1 MMARKRN
8 AALYVRVSTDGQ
20 TVENQLRELKQIA
33 DRRGW
38 TVVETY
44 SDAGI
49 SGSKG
54 RNHRPGLDGM
64 LNDAKH
70 RKFDVVMA
78 WAIDRL
84 GRSLIDLL
92 GTIQELEA
100 CGVDLFLEQ
109 QSIDTTTPA
118 GKLMF
123 QVCGAFAEFERSMI
137 RQRVKMGLKRA
148 VANGKRLGRPQI
160 DGELERKAQRELR
173 KGKGILAV
181 ATQLGLGTGTVHRI
195 KREMAA
201 GQLVLARPGTHVRV
215 PSRIRKT

>member
-1 MMARKRN
+1 MMMAKKCN

-20 TVENQLRELKQIA
+20 TVENQVRELRQIA

-38 TVVETY
+38 SVVETY

-54 RNHRPGLDGM
+54 RNHRPGLDAM
-64 LNDAKH
+64 LHDAK
-70 RKFDVVMA
+70 RRTFDIVMA

-109 QSIDTTTPA
+109 QSFDTTTPA

-137 RQRVKMGLKRA
+137 RQRVKLGLKRA
-148 VANGKRLGRPQI
+148 LAQGKQLGRPKI
-160 DGELERKAQRELR
+160 DPAIEKRIQAQLR
-173 KGKGILAV
+173 SGKGMRKIARECGV
-181 ATQLGLGTGTVHRI
+181 GTGTV
-195 KREMAA
+195 
-201 GQLVLARPGTHVRV
+201 Q
-215 PSRIRKT
+215 RIRQEMKGPFVGVAA